1 MINTLTLISL
11 NYPCLEHIFIV
22 PKVLESM
29 KLYCT
34 LVAVSPFY
42 RILSIIGLILI
53 FSDNAIL
60 DCIYHEVEKTFYVLD
75 IMSWKDH
82 PVYDSEVILCSEHI

>member
-1 MINTLTLISL
+1 M
-11 NYPCLEHIFIV
+11 V
-22 PKVLESM
+22 PKVFEPLKFYS
-29 KLYCT
+29 T
-34 LVAVSPFY
+34 LFAVGPFY
-42 RILSIIGLILI
+42 RILSMIGLILN

-82 PVYDSEVILCSEHI
+82 PVYDSEVILCSKHI